1 MYSTIFLGLSL
12 AAWVTIAVVLALF
25 LSLIFTKIPEDI
37 AFMGVIAV
45 LGLSGVLPEKEVLSG
60 FSSSSVVVVGV
71 LFIVIAGLVH
81 TGVLQWLMKHV
92 LGTPRSY
99 PAAIVRLMGTV
110 AALSAILSNTTVVA
124 LFVQIVKRWAGK
136 LGVAPSK
143 LLIPLSYASGM
154 GGVCTLIGT
163 PPNLIIAGMYAQ
175 ESGAHINF
183 FATTVPG
190 LVCLAVGILSML
202 AMRRL
207 LPVRKSPDEEFSQTQ
222 EYTVELL
229 VPADHPQIG
238 NTIQESG
245 LYDTPHGKL
254 IELIRFDRAILSPVL
269 PDEPIMGGDRL
280 VYSGKIEELLQ
291 IREEFGLVNADH
303 PVFTVDELDK
313 HRQLRTAYIMP
324 GCELIGKPVSRTHFE
339 RDHQITL
346 VAAARQGQRITR
358 SPRDIRLQT
367 GDSVLIECAPG
378 SANTPIRGLQFFDNQ
393 EIVQHGRKT
402 MVSALIL
409 LAMVI
414 LSSLNILPLLQSA
427 TLAAIAMLVFRC
439 CTPGQAFKS
448 IEWSIL
454 MVFAGSVVIGKAIE
468 TTGIAQALAEGVM
481 QVCNGKPL
489 LVMTM
494 MCLTA
499 MFVTAFISN
508 TATGAIFFPI
518 VYHSAV
524 SMGCDPLPFLISLM
538 IAVSSSFATPIGSPT
553 HLLVYGPGGYRFT
566 DFLKAGIPMTIVILL
581 ANLLIVNLIY
591 PL

>member
-1 MYSTIFLGLSL
+1 
-12 AAWVTIAVVLALF
+12 
-25 LSLIFTKIPEDI
+25 
-37 AFMGVIAV
+37 
-45 LGLSGVLPEKEVLSG
+45 
-60 FSSSSVVVVGV
+60 
-71 LFIVIAGLVH
+71 
-81 TGVLQWLMKHV
+81 
-92 LGTPRSY
+92 
-99 PAAIVRLMGTV
+99 
-110 AALSAILSNTTVVA
+110 
-124 LFVQIVKRWAGK
+124 
-136 LGVAPSK
+136 
-143 LLIPLSYASGM
+143 
-154 GGVCTLIGT
+154 
-163 PPNLIIAGMYAQ
+163 
-175 ESGAHINF
+175 
-183 FATTVPG
+183 
-190 LVCLAVGILSML
+190 
-202 AMRRL
+202 
-207 LPVRKSPDEEFSQTQ
+207 
-222 EYTVELL
+222 
-229 VPADHPQIG
+229 
-238 NTIQESG
+238 
-245 LYDTPHGKL
+245 
-254 IELIRFDRAILSPVL
+254 
-269 PDEPIMGGDRL
+269 
-280 VYSGKIEELLQ
+280 
-291 IREEFGLVNADH
+291 
-303 PVFTVDELDK
+303 
-313 HRQLRTAYIMP
+313 
-324 GCELIGKPVSRTHFE
+324 
-339 RDHQITL
+339 
-346 VAAARQGQRITR
+346 
-358 SPRDIRLQT
+358 
-367 GDSVLIECAPG
+367 
-378 SANTPIRGLQFFDNQ
+378 
-393 EIVQHGRKT
+393 

-524 SMGCDPLPFLISLM
+524 SMGCDPMPFLISLM
-538 IAVSSSFATPIGSPT
+538 VAVSSSFATPIGSPT